1 MKRLLLLAVT
11 LLTLPALGA
20 PLKEY
25 YECAVPEY
33 FHTPLHCAAGGGDVE
48 AIKELLKRGERIDA
62 RDIYGRTPL
71 HYAAMDG
78 KSEAVRYLLSIGADP
93 NARDNLGKTPLH
105 YAVHAEDV
113 KTVKALVE
121 GGADPEAPDEEG
133 ETPLLVADRWGPE
146 EVFYY
151 LMKAAKEKR
160 QGKHRQNGAKGKGKE
175 AD

>member
-1 MKRLLLLAVT
+1 LKKVMLTALLA
-11 LLTLPALGA
+11 LTLAPAALGA

-25 YECAVPEY
+25 YECAMPEY
-33 FHTPLHCAAGGGDVE
+33 FHTPLHCAAGEGDVK
-48 AIKELLKRGERIDA
+48 AIKELVKRGERIDA
-62 RDIYGRTPL
+62 RDIYGRIPL

-78 KSEAVRYLLSIGADP
+78 KSEAVRYLLSIGSDP
-93 NARDNLGKTPLH
+93 NARDNQGKTPLH
-105 YAVHAEDV
+105 YAVHAGDV

-151 LMKAAKEKR
+151 LMKVAKEKR
-160 QGKHRQNGAKGKGKE
+160 GQNGAKGKGKK